1 MSNSEIIEE
10 ILYDAYKRGIEKE
23 IFEIALD
30 LMSQGKEACV
40 AYEEAHKRY
49 SGIDKIKAQL

>member
-23 IFEIALD
+23 IFEVALG
-30 LMSQGKEACV
+30 LMSEGKEACV

-49 SGIDKIKAQL
+49 SEVEKIKSQL